1 MPERVLPRRPI
12 GKTGLSV
19 SVFGFGAGPLGGIYE
34 PMSDAD
40 AAATVA
46 AALDAGVTY
55 FDVAPMYGHGLA
67 ERRLGDALRKQRA
80 GMVLSTKVGRMLRPA
95 RGARPESMY
104 ADPLAFEIGYDYS
117 YEGVMRSIEDS
128 YQRLG
133 LPSIDIA
140 YIHDVN
146 RRWQGDDVDRR
157 FAEVMEGGYRA
168 LHGLRSQGVIKAVGV
183 GMNDDGGLSRFA
195 HAGDFD
201 CFMIAGQYTLLDQ
214 SPLDGLLPLCAEK
227 GISIVS
233 AAPFNSGILATGAS
247 GDAKFFYQAAP
258 PEVLERTRRIEAVCA
273 RHAVPLPAAG
283 LQFALGH
290 PVVAS
295 VAAGSSSAAE
305 VRHNVEMMTVP
316 IPSDFWAELKSDGLI
331 RADAPV
337 GGA

>member
-1 MPERVLPRRPI
+1 MPEHVLPQRPI
-12 GKTGLSV
+12 GRSGLSV
-19 SVFGFGAGPLGGIYE
+19 SVFGFGAGPLGGIYR
-34 PMSDAD
+34 PMRNED

-46 AALDAGVTY
+46 AALEAGVTY

-67 ERRLGDALRKQRA
+67 ERRLGDALRSHRT
-80 GMVLSTKVGRMLRPA
+80 GTVLSTKVGRMLRPM
-95 RGARPESMY
+95 RTGRPEGMY
-104 ADPLAFEIGYDYS
+104 AEPLNFEIGYDYS
-117 YEGVMRSIEDS
+117 YDGVMRSIEDS

-133 LPSIDIA
+133 LPSIDLA

-146 RRWQGDDVDRR
+146 RRWQGEDVERR
-157 FAEVMEGGYRA
+157 FAEVMDGGYRA
-168 LHGLRSQGVIKAVGV
+168 LEKLRGEGVIKAIGV

-214 SPLDGLLPLCAEK
+214 SPLDELLPLCVEK

-247 GDAKFFYQAAP
+247 GDAKFFYQSAP
-258 PEVLERTRRIEAVCA
+258 PDILERTRKIEAVCA
-273 RHAVPLPAAG
+273 RHAVPLPAAA

-290 PVVAS
+290 PAVAS

-305 VRHNVEMMTVP
+305 VTGNVAMITHP
-316 IPSDFWAELKSDGLI
+316 IPADFWSELKAERLI
-331 RADAPV
+331 RADAPC
-337 GGA
+337 